1 MPEFLVTSVADFSYH
16 AFRRIL
22 IRSLC
27 FRSFVLDAMLSDLAL
42 ELCID
47 AALLGRSIADQQVH
61 NSEILY
67 KIIDCLVTIPL
78 FSIGHAAAKKSLL
91 ENT

>member
-1 MPEFLVTSVADFSYH
+1 
-16 AFRRIL
+16 
-22 IRSLC
+22 
-27 FRSFVLDAMLSDLAL
+27 MLSYLAL

-67 KIIDCLVTIPL
+67 EIVECLVTVPL
-78 FSIGHAAAKKSLL
+78 FLDRVRSSKEIIVGKYLTIFLVVDGRAPHVHGIGCPSPL
-91 ENT
+91 